1 MICGALA
8 AWANQNSG
16 HFEDA
21 GFLFFP
27 FAIELSIANVVNILI
42 RVSFYDCHDESA
54 AKLPG

>member
-16 HFEDA
+16 HFEDS
-21 GFLFFP
+21 GFLFLAFV
-27 FAIELSIANVVNILI
+27 IELSIANAANILI
-42 RVSFYDCHDESA
+42 CVIFDDCDDESA